1 MFEQFAQVL
10 TIPDLS
16 QFRFVLADTM
26 NLQYSYST
34 AKRTRD
40 FFEMIVRYINV
51 LLLLNRLATCSRW
64 LVNDLW

>member
-1 MFEQFAQVL
+1 
-10 TIPDLS
+10 
-16 QFRFVLADTM
+16 M

-51 LLLLNRLATCSRW
+51 LLLLLLLLLLYLCFAA
-64 LVNDLW
+64 LM

>member
-1 MFEQFAQVL
+1 
-10 TIPDLS
+10 
-16 QFRFVLADTM
+16 M

-51 LLLLNRLATCSRW
+51 LLLLLLLLLNVNFNRPSLKPLFLFYRCW
-64 LVNDLW
+64 LVQRENGCRQT

>member
-1 MFEQFAQVL
+1 LF
-10 TIPDLS
+10 
-16 QFRFVLADTM
+16 LADTM

-51 LLLLNRLATCSRW
+51 LLLLLLLLLLLYA
-64 LVNDLW
+64 L